1 MSILVRL
8 KNKLQ
13 DPSLSETKIREFDEC
28 MLHLKIENVELHK
41 RIDQLEALYKT
52 SLRTQQTHF
61 FEEYIRQLEQENER
75 LFVENRCQR
84 QEYERFLDQL
94 TTMVI
99 QTAVM
104 QENIREECASIY
116 HIIERLSILTIT
128 TVQTKDPFELI
139 MKQRKKS
146 LSWENL
152 NKSCECCSNHRKI
165 PKLTK
170 DLIHSPPPPPSSS
183 SSNSSSIVNFSL
195 STSNSSTHDRSFENK
210 STKDQ
215 ILFSKQLKEEEEQQ
229 QQVLQRSETFTVS
242 KLPQEELS
250 SSLLMTVN
258 DPNSQHSFI
267 SRTIVPTKS
276 PPDRPSKLSL
286 RSLNSKAQASNNNR
300 TSSLIQKVSKL
311 PIRTTNP
318 VVNQQSNSLKKS
330 NIPISTMTKTK
341 TNVNSLAN
349 RSVPLTNN
357 KNMILKKTIRPP
369 ATIQPPPYKIRSRV
383 TTVSDKST
391 TKTTGSSNKFTKVNI
406 ELAKSNAPIQHVNS
420 ASSDSSIEEQENI
433 NKLLSILQDEGYS
446 TWSSVD
452 VKDDGI
458 ARTIKKIENND
469 KQENIGLVNN
479 WLDTSKRSCLNK
491 PVHEVENNKH
501 DEKTSSYICS
511 PMDNFYT
518 DDTSTTLTSTTM
530 SSSSKDISLDSLDS
544 PQSKEQVTPPPP
556 PTTAAATF
564 CRSETYEK
572 VVIKSTLPI
581 IIDDLDD
588 STSSVSSTCNMSD
601 YIEDNFIDE
610 NDSTSS
616 DDDSASYETAIINRK
631 LLLKPQKRLLFP
643 GLLNRLVFFRRVL
656 SDSDLQQK
664 KFYINENENQY
675 HVYHSNIINEHSV
688 EINLMNTY
696 GSDSELHVWS
706 NTCAEQRKFLNERQQ
721 SLTSPS
727 EENYIHHENYN
738 QQLAIERQILLQQIY
753 EYPWL
758 LQENDLDRTTT
769 LFSSTHNEQTLGS
782 PSSDLIVPT
791 HNPDFYQLC
800 ALTNSSSFVI
810 SYDPNGKQTTSSSS
824 STARSV
830 F

>member
-13 DPSLSETKIREFDEC
+13 DSSLSETKIREFDEC
-28 MLHLKIENVELHK
+28 MLHLKTENGELHK
-41 RIDQLEALYKT
+41 RIDQLEAFYKT
-52 SLRTQQTHF
+52 SMRTQQTHF
-61 FEEYIRQLEQENER
+61 FEEHIRQLEQENER
-75 LFVENRCQR
+75 LFVENQCQR

-99 QTAVM
+99 RTAVM

-116 HIIERLSILTIT
+116 HIIERLSVLTIT
-128 TVQTKDPFELI
+128 AVQTKDPFELI

-152 NKSCECCSNHRKI
+152 NKSCECCLNHRKI

-170 DLIHSPPPPPSSS
+170 NLIHSPPPPPPSSSSS
-183 SSNSSSIVNFSL
+183 SSNSSSIVNFLL
-195 STSNSSTHDRSFENK
+195 STSDSWTHDRSFENK
-210 STKDQ
+210 STKTQ
-215 ILFSKQLKEEEEQQ
+215 ILVSNQLKEEEQ
-229 QQVLQRSETFTVS
+229 QQVLQRSETFIIS

-258 DPNSQHSFI
+258 DPNSQHSLI
-267 SRTIVPTKS
+267 SRTIAPTKS

-286 RSLNSKAQASNNNR
+286 RGLNSKTQASNNNR
-300 TSSLIQKVSKL
+300 TSLLIQKVSKL
-311 PIRTTNP
+311 PIRTTNS

-330 NIPISTMTKTK
+330 HIPISTITKTK

-349 RSVPLTNN
+349 RSVPQTNN

-383 TTVSDKST
+383 TAVSDKST
-391 TKTTGSSNKFTKVNI
+391 TKTTGSTNKFTKANI
-406 ELAKSNAPIQHVNS
+406 ELAKSNAPIQHMNS
-420 ASSDSSIEEQENI
+420 TSSDSSIEEQENI

-446 TWSSVD
+446 TWSSID

-458 ARTIKKIENND
+458 TRTIKKIENND

-479 WLDTSKRSCLNK
+479 WLDTSKRSYLNK
-491 PVHEVENNKH
+491 PVPEVENNKH
-501 DEKTSSYICS
+501 DEKTSSYLYSSMHKC
-511 PMDNFYT
+511 YT
-518 DDTSTTLTSTTM
+518 DDTSITLTSTTM

-544 PQSKEQVTPPPP
+544 PQSKEQVTPPPA
-556 PTTAAATF
+556 AAATF
-564 CRSETYEK
+564 CRSETYDK
-572 VVIKSTLPI
+572 VVIKSTLPV

-588 STSSVSSTCNMSD
+588 STSSASSTCNMSD

-616 DDDSASYETAIINRK
+616 DDDSASYETTIINKK
-631 LLLKPQKRLLFP
+631 LSLKPQKRLLFP

-696 GSDSELHVWS
+696 GSDSELHAWS
-706 NTCAEQRKFLNERQQ
+706 NNCAEQRTFLNERQQ
-721 SLTSPS
+721 AFTNRN
-727 EENYIHHENYN
+727 EENDIHHENYN

-769 LFSSTHNEQTLGS
+769 LLSSTHNVQTLGS
-782 PSSDLIVPT
+782 SSSDLIVPT

-824 STARSV
+824 TTPSV